1 MAERVR
7 QHKIIYP
14 DGSTFP
20 RDNKFLFKSET
31 VWYIVRAYSNKHSY
45 DEIVGLF
52 NPVRD
57 SDGMGRGY
65 QNDCIMKEN
74 DVPENLM
81 TRFNMDRVITSED
94 GVRFVVNTNWGTPV
108 AGDKDCWQA
117 FISAAKKAGYT
128 VV

>member
-20 RDNKFLFKSET
+20 RDNKVLFKSET

-57 SDGMGRGY
+57 SDGTGRGY

-94 GVRFVVNTNWGTPV
+94 GVRFVVNTNWGNPV
-108 AGDKDCWQA
+108 TGDKDCWQA